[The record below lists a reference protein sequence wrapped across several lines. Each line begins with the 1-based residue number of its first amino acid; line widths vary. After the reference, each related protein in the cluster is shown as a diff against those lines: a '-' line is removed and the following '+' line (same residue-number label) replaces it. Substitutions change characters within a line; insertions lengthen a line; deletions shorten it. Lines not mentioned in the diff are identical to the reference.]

1 MARMS
6 AGDVLPGT
14 SSARIDAGVLARD
27 LALPLVLGIAAVAI
41 GQRVKVPV
49 QLPGHE
55 GAIWMAAVVGA
66 RLVSRSRGAGS
77 IAGLGALLMSVGPS
91 ADLGQGIGILVAGA
105 LLDGTA
111 WIRAH
116 TGIFLWAFVG
126 GAVGN
131 AAVLVTKLIAG
142 DVPRAILRQGIGF
155 GLETYLA
162 FGALGGAIA
171 GIVALAVLRARG
183 SGKREAA

>member
-1 MARMS
+1 MARVS
-6 AGDVLPGT
+6 AGDALPGT
-14 SSARIDAGVLARD
+14 SSARIDGLALARD
-27 LALPLVLGIAAVAI
+27 LALPLVLGAAAVAI

-55 GAIWMAAVVGA
+55 GTLWMAAVVGA
-66 RLVSRSRGAGS
+66 RLLSRSRGAGS
-77 IAGLGALLMSVGPS
+77 LAGLGALLMSVGPS
-91 ADLGQGIGILVAGA
+91 ADLGQGVGILVAGA

-111 WIRAH
+111 WVRAH
-116 TGIFLWAFVG
+116 TGIFLWALVG

-131 AAVLVTKLIAG
+131 AAVLATKLVAG

-155 GLETYLA
+155 GFETYLA

-171 GIVALAVLRARG
+171 GLVALAAVRARA
-183 SGKREAA
+183 SEERETA